1 MSDRLRHVF
10 IIEAL
15 SKETLAMRDL
25 AAYITD
31 LAELLGSYES
41 VHFHEIRE
49 GSGEVVLDVK
59 SPSMEPVIEM

>member
-31 LAELLGSYES
+31 LAELLGSHES
-41 VHFHEIRE
+41 VHFHEM
-49 GSGEVVLDVK
+49 GTDLGQ
-59 SPSMEPVIEM
+59 